1 MTTHILVKNINLTCH
16 NNKSPVHIEPTMV
29 WKKKTLL
36 TQLEIHMFVRKSAK
50 LLVPLASFE
59 KKNKAEE
66 KVNFKIVFSSISNS
80 CDVVSTMYL
89 VSMTTH
95 LGLFCIFATK
105 LYFVLKC
112 TKRPTRGLLIYYC
125 EFQQSIEQG
134 PEIMY
139 PIRANI
145 FKYSTIS
152 FQKLLP
158 LRLLIKSISVILL
171 FTFGLCRSVFNM
183 TIAKAK
189 IRIASTAPFS
199 VEGLQLT

>member
-1 MTTHILVKNINLTCH
+1 MTTHILVKNINLICH
-16 NNKSPVHIEPTMV
+16 NNRSPLQIEPTTV

-36 TQLEIHMFVRKSAK
+36 TVRNTLYLFVRKSAK

-145 FKYSTIS
+145 FQVLYH
-152 FQKLLP
+152 
-158 LRLLIKSISVILL
+158 
-171 FTFGLCRSVFNM
+171 
-183 TIAKAK
+183 
-189 IRIASTAPFS
+189 
-199 VEGLQLT
+199 